1 MRHLKIDTKKVLKHY
16 FTELKVDLIQR
27 LAYFSAPI
35 FLCQNGNNFKLVLT
49 QKRPQMLFHLVLIRS
64 TATKTK
70 AKWSLDLNCS
80 KPHHYFLFLRS
91 YYLTSMR
98 AQSATILYIYMGLPT
113 LQFCILK
120 FAL

>member
-1 MRHLKIDTKKVLKHY
+1 MATISSYV
-16 FTELKVDLIQR
+16 
-27 LAYFSAPI
+27 
-35 FLCQNGNNFKLVLT
+35 VLT
-49 QKRPQMLFHLVLIRS
+49 HKRPQMLFHLVLIRS
-64 TATKTK
+64 SATKTK
-70 AKWSLDLNCS
+70 AKWWSLDLNVS

-113 LQFCILK
+113 LQFCIRK